1 MLVRYSIR
9 FVFFFVFLAALLT
22 WGIQKN
28 SESLQF
34 SSQSTN
40 SDVLVKIEFLHS
52 LSNMHLYF
60 GGEEVCQIPS
70 QKGTVVEVRIS
81 RRFNEDAGS
90 FVVVTTC
97 HEGQLAK
104 QLGTYDVLFL
114 DDNPIASINLDL
126 DFLRPTEQ
134 LRETGRKNFA
144 EFEFYNLNGTKVG
157 GGSLSLKR
165 KSLDQVSGK

>member
-1 MLVRYSIR
+1 
-9 FVFFFVFLAALLT
+9 
-22 WGIQKN
+22 
-28 SESLQF
+28 
-34 SSQSTN
+34 
-40 SDVLVKIEFLHS
+40 
-52 LSNMHLYF
+52 MHLYF

-134 LRETGRKNFA
+134 LRETDVKILQ
-144 EFEFYNLNGTKVG
+144 NLSSIT
-157 GGSLSLKR
+157 
-165 KSLDQVSGK
+165 